1 MPMEAIK
8 ATDIKFGYETE
19 KEVLHGVSFQVPAG
33 SYVSIIGHNGS
44 GKSTLA
50 KLIIGLL
57 EAQSGSIEIFKEKL
71 SEDTVNE
78 IRRRVGIVFQNP
90 DNQFIGATV
99 RDDIAFGLE
108 NRAVEREKMDAII
121 NNAAHVVGMEDFL
134 EKEPTNLSGGQ
145 KQRVA
150 IAGVIAM
157 NPDIVIFDEATA
169 MLDPRGKKEIHQVIA
184 KMRDNHPNLT
194 ILSITHDIE
203 EAYLSDYILVLSGG
217 NVLLEGSPDE
227 VFSQEEILLKNN
239 LDIPFFYKMKKSLI
253 EQGID
258 VSNISNLEGLVEY
271 LCR

>member
-1 MPMEAIK
+1 
-8 ATDIKFGYETE
+8 
-19 KEVLHGVSFQVPAG
+19 
-33 SYVSIIGHNGS
+33 
-44 GKSTLA
+44 
-50 KLIIGLL
+50 
-57 EAQSGSIEIFKEKL
+57 
-71 SEDTVNE
+71 
-78 IRRRVGIVFQNP
+78 
-90 DNQFIGATV
+90 
-99 RDDIAFGLE
+99 
-108 NRAVEREKMDAII
+108 
-121 NNAAHVVGMEDFL
+121 
-134 EKEPTNLSGGQ
+134 LSGGQ

-258 VSNISNLEGLVEY
+258 VSNIRNLEGLVEY